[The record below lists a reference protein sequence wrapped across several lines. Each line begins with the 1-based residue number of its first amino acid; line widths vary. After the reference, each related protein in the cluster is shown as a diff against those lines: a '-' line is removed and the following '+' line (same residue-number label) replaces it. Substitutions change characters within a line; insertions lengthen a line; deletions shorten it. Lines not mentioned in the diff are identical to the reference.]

1 MDKVAK
7 LYQKSGYWS
16 QYGSDVAITVVILG
30 GIVYWVSYSS
40 LQSILV
46 QIRADWQNK
55 RCNPLLMPFAGWIVP
70 VEGQSTFGT
79 TAENLEYCIHLD
91 AGQVVKVAMIPFELI
106 LYAILEAMDLFIEA
120 LKSFMDFIAWMK
132 SQLGGYLSEVYNK
145 ILSMLVP
152 IISMLLKVRDT
163 LGKINGTIAVM
174 LYTIMDVYNI
184 TVSGVLNVGNIII
197 SLLLVLIIALVAMI
211 IFAFIMMFIPFM
223 GGIGVAMLSVVVG
236 IMSIT
241 LIPIIIIYTT
251 MNNFNQQVLKVSS
264 GAPPNSPSVS
274 R

>member
-7 LYQKSGYWS
+7 LYQKFGYWS

-91 AGQVVKVAMIPFELI
+91 AGQVVKVAMIPFEVI
-106 LYAILEAMDLFIEA
+106 LYSILEAMDLFIEA

-264 GAPPNSPSVS
+264 GAPPNAPSVS